1 MPRLTLL
8 LALCLGCHLP
18 GLESFTSYE
27 PDDASSTGPVT
38 TDPTTTTGADPTT
51 TTTGAP
57 EPASSSGEVGEE
69 SSTGEPL
76 PPPVLPPSIVDHSL
90 SPDPLTKPGTIEAMI
105 VAENASSVHMQVDDG
120 DAIDLAG
127 GPDIYTGG
135 IPIYTGL
142 SSGTHSAT
150 FVASRDGLVSE
161 PLVVPFEVDL
171 PAPGEDYVWESADLI
186 GTGTVAAIVALPP
199 GDDAAVMIEW
209 GTYYPGGK
217 PRCYLR
223 QRDALGGWGPA
234 DFVEVLP
241 GTDCVAIDLAAGL
254 DGELY
259 PLASRKTGNDVRWW
273 LGKIGT
279 WAMAAT
285 PGNVMTGSLG
295 DVAKAVAVGGRKVA
309 VCGTRPVANPGDKID
324 AAVWVV
330 GESERLFDYIL
341 PNYMPHMFDETLRDC
356 VIDGETLVGIGDVFG
371 DYTPN
376 LLDPKRRRHL
386 RLRLDLASDASSLNV
401 GAEIGSATQSVAN
414 AVAIDSKGRSVTVGY
429 LCGDVCEP
437 DAELWV
443 HGPDDTLEWYAAL
456 GPDIASPFSIAASP
470 AGYVV
475 VAGAREKG
483 PWWSSFWMGA
493 YFIGTYKP
501 VWIVEHDDAQQL
513 QFAAAVAVG
522 SAGHVYG
529 GGVGANGYPAVV
541 YVTP

>member
-27 PDDASSTGPVT
+27 PDDTSSTGSAT
-38 TDPTTTTGADPTT
+38 TDVTPTTGQILTT
-51 TTTGAP
+51 TAPP
-57 EPASSSGEVGEE
+57 EPGTSSGDPGEE
-69 SSTGEPL
+69 SSTGEP

-90 SPDPLTKPGTIEAMI
+90 SPDPLKKPGTIEAMI
-105 VAENASSVHMQVDDG
+105 IAENASSVQMQVDDG

-142 SSGTHSAT
+142 SSGTHWAT
-150 FVASRDGLVSE
+150 FVASRDGLDSE
-161 PLVVPFEVDL
+161 PLIVPFEVGL
-171 PAPGEDYVWESADLI
+171 PAPGEGYVWESADLI

-199 GDDAAVMIEW
+199 GDDAAAMIEW

-241 GTDCVAIDLAAGL
+241 GTECVAIDLAAGPE
-254 DGELY
+254 GELY
-259 PLASRKTGNDVRWW
+259 LLASRKTGNDVRWW
-273 LGKIGT
+273 LGKAAT
-279 WAMAAT
+279 WATAAT
-285 PGNVMTGSLG
+285 PENVTTGSLG
-295 DVAKAVAVGGRKVA
+295 DVAEAVAVGAGKVA
-309 VCGTRPVANPGDKID
+309 VCGTRPVANPVDKID

-330 GESERLFDYIL
+330 GEAVRLFDYDT
-341 PNYMPHMFDETLRDC
+341 PEFDEHRFDETLRDC
-356 VIDGETLVGIGDVFG
+356 IINEGILVGVGDVFG
-371 DYTPN
+371 RHTPDPN
-376 LLDPKRRRHL
+376 EPKRRRHL
-386 RLRLDLASDASSLNV
+386 RLRVDLASSEATLHV
-401 GAEIGSATQSVAN
+401 GAELGAATQSVAN
-414 AVAIDSKGRSVTVGY
+414 GVAIDNQGRTVTVGH
-429 LCGDVCEP
+429 LCGDTCEP

-443 HGPDDTLEWYAAL
+443 HGPNDTLEWYASL
-456 GPDIASPFSIAASP
+456 GPDIASPFAIAASP
-470 AGYVV
+470 AGYLVL
-475 VAGAREKG
+475 ASARKKDA
-483 PWWSSFWMGA
+483 WWSAFWMRA
-493 YFIGTYKP
+493 YFIGQYQP
-501 VWIVEHDDAQQL
+501 VWTFEHDDAQQP
-513 QFAAAVAVG
+513 QFATAVAVS